1 MNKLVYIANACL
13 PIEKAHFNLLDM
25 RKVSIRD
32 RLYFL
37 REYMINSR
45 SLNLNNVNLKKKFIK
60 AIVNRSFKI
69 SEKPGRRFL
78 Y

>member
-25 RKVSIRD
+25 RKVRVRD

-37 REYMINSR
+37 REYIINSQ
-45 SLNLNNVNLKKKFIK
+45 SLNLNNVLQKKFID
-60 AIVNRSFKI
+60 AIIKRSLKLAENPEGVF
-69 SEKPGRRFL
+69 F
-78 Y
+78 